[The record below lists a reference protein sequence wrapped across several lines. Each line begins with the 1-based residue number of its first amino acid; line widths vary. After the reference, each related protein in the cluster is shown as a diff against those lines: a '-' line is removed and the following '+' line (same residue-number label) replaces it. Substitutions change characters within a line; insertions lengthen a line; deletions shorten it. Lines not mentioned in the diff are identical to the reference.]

1 MRSSPLAWE
10 NSELTD
16 IRIAL
21 SMTISFRLSDNG
33 FVHVCAHRGYSL
45 HYPENT
51 ILAFDM
57 ARKAGATTCEI
68 DIGLTRDGEAVTL
81 HDATLNRTTNGFGFL
96 DDHDLA
102 DVRALDAAAQ
112 APAGFRN
119 VTVPTFKEVVEWA
132 IGKGMGL
139 EVELKER
146 RNREA
151 LMKRVIEVLTETG
164 GFGHVIVISFDH
176 VDLRRIKELD
186 ARIRTEPITHARH
199 ADIVGVLRSCGADAV
214 SIELGMFTPEDAHAL
229 HDAGFCQRVHLPRP
243 AHLAAYWA
251 AGRDPRVEIG
261 RWLERGLIDS
271 ISGDDVPFLRSLVD
285 AHGPERK
292 HAPQKHVPAAAG

>member
-1 MRSSPLAWE
+1 
-10 NSELTD
+10 
-16 IRIAL
+16 
-21 SMTISFRLSDNG
+21 MTISFRLSDNG

-57 ARKAGATTCEI
+57 ARKAGATSCEI

-112 APAGFRN
+112 ASASFGN
-119 VTVPTFKEVVEWA
+119 VPVPTFKEVVEWA
-132 IGKGMGL
+132 IGNGMGL

-146 RNREA
+146 RNSDA
-151 LMKRVIEVLTETG
+151 LMKRTIEVLTETG
-164 GFGHVIVISFDH
+164 GFGNVIVISFDH

-186 ARIRTEPITHARH
+186 ARVRTEPITHARH

-214 SIELGMFTPEDAHAL
+214 SIELGMFRPDDARAL
-229 HDAGFCQRVHLPRP
+229 HEAGLCQRVHLPRP

-261 RWLERGLIDS
+261 RWLEEGLIDS
-271 ISGDDVPFLRSLVD
+271 LSGDDVPFLRSLVN
-285 AHGPERK
+285 AHPPARSQRFNMGE
-292 HAPQKHVPAAAG
+292 PAAAV